1 TSAPPGPAA
10 TSAPRFRSLF
20 SWMQHVGSLPR
31 ARALSTGLVS
41 ILVLLDA
48 ARRRP
53 FCRGVLT
60 CILVSILVLLDAARR
75 HENDVALA
83 GADGFRSLFSW
94 MQHVGVLDPRGAR
107 RHQPGFRSLFSWMQ
121 HVGEYGPTVHS
132 LPRKVSILV
141 LLDAA
146 RRLRPRHFSVWDHLC
161 FDPCSPGCSTSATAS
176 RAPAMLDKSFDPC
189 SPGCSTSASLIS
201 RTRSASACF
210 DPCSPGCS
218 TSATF
223 QIFTNREQCRVSIL
237 VLLDAARRLQHV
249 GYRRPLG
256 RRTG

>member
-75 HENDVALA
+75 QCRSCARSTSQPVSILVLLDAARRPENDVALA
-83 GADGFRSLFSW
+83 GAD
-94 MQHVGVLDPRGAR
+94 
-107 RHQPGFRSLFSWMQ
+107 GFRSLFSWMQ

-161 FDPCSPGCSTSATAS
+161 FDPCSPGCSTSAT
-176 RAPAMLDKSFDPC
+176 
-189 SPGCSTSASLIS
+189 
-201 RTRSASACF
+201 
-210 DPCSPGCS
+210 
-218 TSATF
+218 
-223 QIFTNREQCRVSIL
+223 
-237 VLLDAARRLQHV
+237 
-249 GYRRPLG
+249 
-256 RRTG
+256 

>member
-75 HENDVALA
+75 QCRSCAPSTSQPVSILVLLDAARRPENDVALA
-83 GADGFRSLFSW
+83 AAEWFRSLFSW

-161 FDPCSPGCSTSATAS
+161 FDPCSPGCSTSATSS
-176 RAPAMLDKSFDPC
+176 RAPGMLDKSFDPC

-210 DPCSPGCS
+210 D
-218 TSATF
+218 
-223 QIFTNREQCRVSIL
+223 
-237 VLLDAARRLQHV
+237 
-249 GYRRPLG
+249 
-256 RRTG
+256 